1 MSGQTASSVQTHT
14 AVIVAGSRD
23 LSDELSLTETEQRA
37 VVARAFYAADI
48 DRRGIAELVSGAND
62 SSPDQWGETWA
73 SYRSDVDVV
82 QFTPNWND
90 IDHPDAVVREGQY
103 GKYDARAGPRRNGE
117 MADYADALVAFWDG
131 NSSGTKDMIDQAREA
146 GLRVQVFR
154 LDNATTRK
162 AILQEFDS

>member
-1 MSGQTASSVQTHT
+1 MSDRTASSAQAYP

-23 LSDELSLTETEQRA
+23 LSEELSLTETEQRA
-37 VVARAFYAADI
+37 VVARAFYAAGI
-48 DRRGIAELVSGAND
+48 DRRAIDELVSGAND
-62 SSPDQWGETWA
+62 ASPDQWGETWA

-82 QFTPNWND
+82 QFTPDWND

-103 GKYDARAGPRRNGE
+103 GKFDARAGPRRNGE
-117 MADYADALVAFWDG
+117 MAEYANALVAFWDG
-131 NSSGTKDMIDQAREA
+131 DSNGTADMIDQAREA
-146 GLRVQVFR
+146 GLHVQVFR